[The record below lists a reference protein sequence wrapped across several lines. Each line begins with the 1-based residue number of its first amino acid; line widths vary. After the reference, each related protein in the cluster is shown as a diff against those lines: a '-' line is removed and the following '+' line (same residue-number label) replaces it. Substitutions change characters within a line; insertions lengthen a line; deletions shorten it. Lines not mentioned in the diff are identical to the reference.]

1 MKNSSRVP
9 SLKSSLNIVSI
20 ANKEDNSA
28 AIHIT
33 PGAKD
38 LKKSWSGLNA
48 KGKKLITIK
57 KKINGV
63 IYVEDLLK
71 AINKS
76 LFRIKKNQSEI
87 LDCMI

>member
-38 LKKSWSGLNA
+38 LKNNA
-48 KGKKLITIK
+48 DNDDQCNICYPDEY
-57 KKINGV
+57 V
-63 IYVEDLLK
+63 IMPRPCHGCQE
-71 AINKS
+71 
-76 LFRIKKNQSEI
+76 QHHHHQ
-87 LDCMI
+87 